1 MGVQVA
7 PAALECN
14 VLQSAVYRCLVHHVA
29 GIGSA
34 ACTGQRCGP
43 APGDVDHPP
52 GCTDA
57 RSHVTVR
64 QIAWS
69 ANRVVGPLGRK

>member
-1 MGVQVA
+1 MGVQVT
-7 PAALECN
+7 PAAWVCN
-14 VLQSAVYRCLVHHVA
+14 VLHGAVYRCLVHHVA

-34 ACTGQRCGP
+34 ACTRQRCDL
-43 APGDVDHPP
+43 APGDVDHQP

-57 RSHVTVR
+57 RSHVTVC
-64 QIAWS
+64 QVAWS